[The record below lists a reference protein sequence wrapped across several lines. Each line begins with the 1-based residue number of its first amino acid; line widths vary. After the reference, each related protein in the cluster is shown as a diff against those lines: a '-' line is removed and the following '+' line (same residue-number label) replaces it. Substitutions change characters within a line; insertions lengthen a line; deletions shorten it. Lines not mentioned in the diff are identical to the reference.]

1 MVQHNAQQGH
11 SEKQTALRKR
21 AEKRLADNGPLSS
34 SRDNSKLLH
43 ELQVHQVELEMQNEE
58 LQELRASQDLV
69 LERYTELFEFAPLAY
84 FVLNSDTEI
93 ITTNAKGAML
103 LDQEKSVL
111 VGSLFTHYVFG
122 PQRSILVRALSSVL
136 KTKHAESFEINL
148 TVNTQHIWVNVELKP
163 DSTLGH
169 CLVTMNDISLR
180 KKAEI
185 DVKLASAVYA
195 SLTEAIMVVD
205 AEHEITAVNP
215 SFTVL
220 TGYDENE
227 SIGKPFTLIMSAQQ
241 LEDANQS
248 FFGNVDNDKWQGEVY
263 LCRKNHE
270 PFIAHVS
277 VSSLYDQADQVSHR
291 VVTFS
296 DISERKRLDAI
307 INKQANYDLLTG
319 LPNRQLFLDRLRQG
333 MRTSTRTQKKLALLS
348 LDIDKFKYVN
358 DSFGHIMGDKLLIQA
373 SERISKCIREVDT
386 IARPGGDEFS
396 IIMAELD
403 DLDDIIPV
411 TQRILETMSEPF
423 DLDSSRAYVSMSIGV
438 SIYPNDAS
446 EEEALINNADNAMY
460 SAKKDGRN
468 QTHFYTP
475 LMQQKINR
483 KLYIISQL
491 REALTNNEF
500 ELFYQPI
507 IDLKTGHIHKAE
519 ALIRWDHPSLGRI
532 SPVEFI
538 PIAEQTEQIIKIG
551 NWVFCEA
558 AKHAVT
564 LRERYSSDFQI
575 SINKSPVQFAKS
587 PSHDEWF
594 NFLDSIHLHPSALVI
609 EITEGLLMDDREQTK
624 QQLFELNKS
633 GMDISLDDFGTG
645 YSSLSYLKKFHV
657 DYLKIDQSFVKDL
670 QADSDDMALC
680 EAIIAMA
687 HKLGIKVI
695 AEGIE
700 TETHFN
706 LLSAA
711 GCDYGQ
717 GYYFSK
723 ALPAKQF
730 QAFLDKKMV
739 AGSSSGSTK
748 TPTRQEALTI
758 KY

>member
-1 MVQHNAQQGH
+1 MVENNAQQDH
-11 SEKQTALRKR
+11 TEKQIALRKR

-58 LQELRASQDLV
+58 LQEARASQDLV
-69 LERYTELFEFAPLAY
+69 LERFTELFEFAPLAY

-93 ITTNAKGAML
+93 IATNVKGAML

-111 VGSLFTHYVFG
+111 VGSLFTNYVFG
-122 PQRSILVRALSSVL
+122 PQRSILVRSLSSAL

-148 TVNTQHIWVNVELKP
+148 TVNTQHVWVNVELKP
-163 DSTLGH
+163 DSTLGY

-180 KKAEI
+180 KKTEI

-215 SFTVL
+215 SFTAL
-220 TGYDENE
+220 TGYEENE
-227 SIGKPFTLIMSAQQ
+227 SIGKPFTLILSAQQ
-241 LEDANQS
+241 LEETNQTFLDS
-248 FFGNVDNDKWQGEVY
+248 VDNDKWQGEVK
-263 LCRKNHE
+263 LCRKDHGLFFAN
-270 PFIAHVS
+270 IS
-277 VSSLYDQADQVSHR
+277 VSSLYDQAGQVSHR
-291 VVTFS
+291 VLTFS

-307 INKQANYDLLTG
+307 ISKQANYDLLTG

-333 MRTSTRTQKKLALLS
+333 MRTSARTQKKLALLS

-358 DSFGHIMGDKLLIQA
+358 DSFGHMMGDKLLIQA
-373 SERISKCIREVDT
+373 SERLSKCIREVDT

-396 IIMAELD
+396 IIMEELD
-403 DLDDIIPV
+403 DLDDIISV

-423 DLDSSRAYVSMSIGV
+423 VLDSSHAYVSMSIGV

-500 ELFYQPI
+500 VLFYQPI
-507 IDLKTGHIHKAE
+507 IDFKTGNIHKAE

-538 PIAEQTEQIIKIG
+538 PIAEQTEQILKIG

-558 AKHAVT
+558 AKYAVT

-594 NFLDSIHLHPSALVI
+594 NFLNSIHLHPNALVI
-609 EITEGLLMDDREQTK
+609 EITEGLLMDDRKQTK
-624 QQLFELNKS
+624 QQLFELSKS

-657 DYLKIDQSFVKDL
+657 DYLKIDQSFVKEL

-706 LLSAA
+706 LLSSA

-717 GYYFSK
+717 GYFFSK
-723 ALPAKQF
+723 PLPTKQF
-730 QAFLDKKMV
+730 QTYLDNN
-739 AGSSSGSTK
+739 
-748 TPTRQEALTI
+748 I
-758 KY
+758 CC